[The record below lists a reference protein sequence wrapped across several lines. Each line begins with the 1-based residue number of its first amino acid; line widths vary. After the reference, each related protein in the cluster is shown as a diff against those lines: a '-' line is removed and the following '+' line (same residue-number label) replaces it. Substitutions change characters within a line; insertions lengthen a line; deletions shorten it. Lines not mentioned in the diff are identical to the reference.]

1 MVQNGKNWSFPNSKN
16 VSKHSSFNCPFTR
29 QKGRRRRFVGGA
41 GRAAFRTECW
51 TRRWPIVDGTM
62 GSNWSFTGLPDPR
75 LEAAFAVDHAY
86 SEPSWVGADSA
97 TSLRLNSTHHL
108 WLWADTYWGS
118 VAGGRRENSA
128 WVHNT
133 LAITPTAAIP
143 VPTFF
148 ARTEGASV
156 ASPLPFFSPPSANEF
171 YWMVAGTVLPESGAL
186 VAFAQRQADVATL
199 TQIGT
204 DVVLIRNFS
213 DADPQRWQ
221 YATSHVAASDQVHS
235 WNNGVLAG
243 EGDGFVYMIGMRENG
258 LKGTNQTQHLAR
270 IREDDLLTFHWDGMQ
285 FWGGELAG
293 WVVRA
298 WDAAKLYDG
307 PFTEGTLARHPL
319 GFYYVVC
326 LQAGDSNI
334 IIHSAANLT
343 GPWGGAIAYRLPP
356 DLAQY
361 HQFAYA
367 AKAHPE
373 LAQAEDELVISYN
386 VNCVGEG
393 FTCLDGNLSIYVPR
407 FVRLKVTRNVT
418 AARAW
423 ESAFGRAGA
432 TALRSTALPGA
443 LATGY
448 RTTGMARG
456 RVHTRRFSFE

>member
-1 MVQNGKNWSFPNSKN
+1 
-16 VSKHSSFNCPFTR
+16 
-29 QKGRRRRFVGGA
+29 
-41 GRAAFRTECW
+41 
-51 TRRWPIVDGTM
+51 M

-148 ARTEGASV
+148 ARTEGASI
-156 ASPLPFFSPPSANEF
+156 ASPLPFFSPPSAKEF

-243 EGDGFVYMIGMRENG
+243 EGDGFVYMIGMREND

-270 IREDDLLTFHWDGMQ
+270 IREDDLLAFNWDGMQ
-285 FWGGELAG
+285 FWGGEPAG

-307 PFTEGTLARHPL
+307 PFTEGTLAKHPL

-326 LQAGDSNI
+326 LQAGDPNI
-334 IIHSAANLT
+334 IIHSAASLT
-343 GPWGGAIAYRLPP
+343 GPWGGAIAYTLPP
-356 DLAQY
+356 DLARYQ
-361 HQFAYA
+361 QFAYA

-418 AARAW
+418 A
-423 ESAFGRAGA
+423 GRARETLHSAVRAPRPSSKSGRRLGRRLFAPAHKGHGKGA
-432 TALRSTALPGA
+432 GESSP
-443 LATGY
+443 Y
-448 RTTGMARG
+448 
-456 RVHTRRFSFE
+456 SSE